1 MSLTETIP
9 GSRLPASRVVLF
21 EEDTLG
27 AFVPEF
33 PPPFENRVRPNAEE
47 DLKATAE
54 KIRLPRNLREYRALF
69 LLKGTSIPKWAKK
82 HGYSGQYIY
91 DILGGARDGDKAQA
105 IREKIDAYLD
115 AK

>member
-1 MSLTETIP
+1 M
-9 GSRLPASRVVLF
+9 
-21 EEDTLG
+21 
-27 AFVPEF
+27 
-33 PPPFENRVRPNAEE
+33 
-47 DLKATAE
+47 TAISTS
-54 KIRLPRNLREYRALF
+54 KKNLREYRALF
-69 LLKGTSIPKWAKK
+69 LLKGTSIPKWAKQ